1 MTGKMLMQMT
11 QKVYGMGT
19 STQQLFIEGHRHI
32 FRHPFNDR
40 DQEDARLEYMEQ
52 IKTEGIIEE
61 CRSEIIGIIRTVT
74 EKNGQSSY
82 TRRSRQQRGCHAA
95 LCQAA
100 A

>member
-1 MTGKMLMQMT
+1 MQMT

-19 STQQLFIEGHRHI
+19 PTQQFFMNGLRNIY
-32 FRHPFNDR
+32 RHPFNDR

-52 IKTEGIIEE
+52 IKTDGIIEE
-61 CRSEIIGIIRTVT
+61 CRSEIIGIILTDT

-95 LCQAA
+95 RCQAA